1 MRSKKWTILIFYLYL
16 FFSSGY
22 LSYSTYTTGN
32 KLWIIWTISAL
43 ALGYQVIRFL
53 IDKKNDG
60 WNSSYV
66 VADQRILGKIKLSLA
81 ISYVFIL
88 LFLIIGIVG
97 IVQGFIVF
105 EPLDLMFAA
114 IIFSL
119 LVFMV
124 SQIIQNLAN

>member
-1 MRSKKWTILIFYLYL
+1 MRSKKWAILIFYLYL